1 MVIGGLQR
9 FSLIDFPGRI
19 SAIVFTQG
27 CNLRCR
33 YCHNPELVDP
43 ASYCDSLSEREVLR
57 FLRSRAGRI
66 QGLVITGGEPTIH
79 PDLPRFCRE
88 VRDLGYQIKLDTNGT
103 NPDLLGSMIA
113 DGLVDYLAVDVK
125 GPPSAFARIA
135 GRARGNVSSE
145 EKIQQSVARVL
156 DSGVP
161 HEFRTTYAPWLLSED
176 ELRGIADLV
185 RGCSTLYVQPFK
197 PTKALDPAVVGMSPP
212 SPDEMERAVSIL
224 RQMGIPANAR

>member
-57 FLRSRAGRI
+57 FLQSRTGRV

-88 VRDLGYQIKLDTNGT
+88 VRALGYQIKLDTNGT
-103 NPDLLGSMIA
+103 NPDLLESMIA

-135 GRARGNVSSE
+135 GRPHEDVSSQ

-156 DSGVP
+156 NTVFLTSFERRTRPGFSQRMSLGASRTWSADAAACTCSLSGP
-161 HEFRTTYAPWLLSED
+161 PRPW
-176 ELRGIADLV
+176 
-185 RGCSTLYVQPFK
+185 
-197 PTKALDPAVVGMSPP
+197 
-212 SPDEMERAVSIL
+212 IL
-224 RQMGIPANAR
+224 RWLA